1 MSGLASTP
9 VVEGRSRRLGPIG
22 LAVRLTLAVAG
33 LVALAHGTV
42 HTDHAFPFGPMS
54 QYAGYYDPN
63 GEVASTYVEADTTA
77 GTRVRV
83 PLTLDGIVV
92 KRAEIEGHQAEFTKH
107 PAQLGA
113 LITAQRVRHP
123 DQPQYV
129 RVYLRGDVTRLRDAR
144 PAGTFV
150 RTLAEWGPR

>member
-1 MSGLASTP
+1 M
-9 VVEGRSRRLGPIG
+9 
-22 LAVRLTLAVAG
+22 RLTLAVAG

-42 HTDHAFPFGPMS
+42 RTDHAFPFGPMS
-54 QYAGYYDPN
+54 QYAGYYDPD

-83 PLTLDGIVV
+83 PLTLDGIGV
-92 KRAEIEGHQAEFTKH
+92 KRAEIEGHQGEFAKH
-107 PAQLGA
+107 PEQLAA
-113 LITAQRVRHP
+113 LITAQRIRHP
-123 DQPQYV
+123 DQPQYT
-129 RVYLRGDVTRLRDAR
+129 RIYLLEDVTRLHDAL